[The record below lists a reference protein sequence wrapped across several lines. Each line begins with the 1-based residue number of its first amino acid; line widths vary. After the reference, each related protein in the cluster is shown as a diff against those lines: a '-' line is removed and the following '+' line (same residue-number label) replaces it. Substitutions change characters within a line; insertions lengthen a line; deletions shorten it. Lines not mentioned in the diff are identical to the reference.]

1 MIKSW
6 PIVAFCAG
14 VLVSTSVSADIIE
27 FAFTGKYT
35 LVDPSGAV
43 MDQQS
48 ISSTL
53 TYDTSSGSG
62 TSPTLTINNF
72 DTFGHTASIYSIS
85 LQAVSGTNYMVG
97 NMLAN
102 WNNLVGIPIS
112 MVWDATGLNNAIDD
126 GLVVGDVI
134 SGTDLIRNGNIIYN
148 VFSATPA
155 SDGLSFSS
163 GTLNQGPAPLAVT
176 TLNTKTLCTVGTD
189 CIGNPL
195 SGGYPFT
202 DDSIAGSPMIDGP
215 FTGLNVN
222 FDIGSGHS
230 MTVLSVSSVP
240 LPGAVWLLGSGLL
253 GLVGISRRKKAA

>member
-1 MIKSW
+1 MKSW
-6 PIVAFCAG
+6 SIAAAG
-14 VLVSTSVSADIIE
+14 VAVLLSTSVSADVIT

-35 LVDPSGAV
+35 LVDPTGVV

-53 TYDTSSGSG
+53 TYDSSSGSG
-62 TSPTLTINNF
+62 TSPALTINNF

-85 LQAVSGTNYMVG
+85 LEAVSGTNYMVG
-97 NMLAN
+97 NMLAD
-102 WNNLVGIPIS
+102 WNINFGVPIS
-112 MVWDATGLNNAIDD
+112 MIWDATGLNNAINF

-134 SGTDLIRNGNIIYN
+134 SGTDLIRDSN
-148 VFSATPA
+148 VIFDVSSATPA
-155 SDGLSFSS
+155 SDGLSFLS

-176 TLNTKTLCTVGTD
+176 TLNTTMLCSPGVD
-189 CIGNPL
+189 CIGNQL
-195 SGGYPFT
+195 SGGYTST
-202 DDSIAGSPMIDGP
+202 DDGIAGSPMIDGP

-230 MTVLSVSSVP
+230 LTVLSVTSVP

-253 GLVGISRRKKAA
+253 GLIGISRRKKTA